1 MTKQTLA
8 LALLFA
14 STLHAQQPKP
24 LTSYVDP
31 YIGVDWGG
39 NTFIGSAIPFGMVK
53 LGPDMETFDHKPS
66 GFGYSSNGNILGFS
80 HTHLSGAQG
89 KYGNIL
95 VMPTTGN
102 VTPLAIA
109 SPREKETAQPGYYAA
124 TLTRYNIRAELSSTR
139 RTGIHRY
146 TFPASQN
153 AHLTLDLEHCLS
165 RGNSQGWEDQRFV
178 GGEVHV
184 TKLHEITGIGRY
196 SGGWNRGGEYR
207 VYFVLQ
213 TDAPVT
219 AARTWTGNGSNP
231 WKDGVPDTSTIRI
244 TNDHNATV
252 NAETPIGA
260 ILDFKTQAQ
269 QQVHVRVGISFV
281 SIDQARSNL
290 REEMPTYDL
299 DTARRNV
306 VAQWQK
312 QLDTIHLTGATEK
325 QRRMIY
331 TAIYHTMMMP
341 VDRTGENPLWQSTEP
356 YYDDYYA
363 VWDTFRSSAPFLTLV
378 APDRERDL
386 VRSLLNIYQHDGYMP
401 DARSGNVTGRT
412 QGGSNTDVM
421 VADAY
426 VKHLPGIDWNTA
438 LAAMIKNAE
447 VTPTDL
453 QKEGRG
459 GIDDYNKLGYVTTK
473 DERAGS
479 RTVEYSNDDYS
490 IAEVACGLG
499 KDDIAKKYLARS
511 HNFENLWDKNLE
523 EGTDVNTRAK
533 RSVPGFKG
541 FIRPKNADGTWAE
554 PNKDVRGSWWS
565 FFYEGDEW
573 TYSLYAPHDMRRI
586 VELSGGPEEFTRRL
600 DYTFTHGHY
609 DVSNEPGFLLPMLY
623 AWSNHPDHTADVLR
637 LTLEK
642 WFSDT
647 RSGIP
652 GNDDSGAMSS
662 WLIFN
667 TLGFYPVAG
676 QDVYILGTPAIPDS
690 TIAVGNGK
698 TLHIVAKNAGEDGLN
713 RYIQSAT
720 LNGKPLNNTWFRHAD
735 IANGGELILTMGSAP
750 SATWGKQTPPP
761 SMSDPGFKLCN

>member
-1 MTKQTLA
+1 MPIKPLA
-8 LALLFA
+8 FALLFA
-14 STLHAQQPKP
+14 ATLTAQQQP
-24 LTSYVDP
+24 LTTHVDP
-31 YIGVDWGG
+31 FIGVDWGG
-39 NTFIGSAIPFGMVK
+39 NTFVGSAVPFGMVK
-53 LGPDMETFDHKPS
+53 LGPDMETFDHRPS
-66 GFGYSSNGNILGFS
+66 GFGYSSNGTILGFS

-89 KYGNIL
+89 KYGTLL
-95 VMPTTGN
+95 VMPTTGDI
-102 VTPLAIA
+102 TPLSIA
-109 SPREKETAQPGYYAA
+109 SPREKEVAQPGYYAA
-124 TLTRYNIRAELSSTR
+124 TLTRYGIRAELSSTR
-139 RTGIHRY
+139 RAGIHRY
-146 TFPASQN
+146 TFPASQS
-153 AHLTLDLEHCLS
+153 AHITLDLEHCLS
-165 RGNSQGWEDQRFV
+165 RGNSQGWEDQHFA
-178 GGEVHV
+178 GGELHI
-184 TKLHEITGIGRY
+184 TNLHEITGIGRY

-231 WKDGVPDTSTIRI
+231 WHDGVADTSNIRI
-244 TNDHNATV
+244 TAAHEATV

-260 ILDFKTQAQ
+260 ILDFKTRSQ

-281 SIDQARSNL
+281 SIDRARANL
-290 REEMPTYDL
+290 REEMPAYDL
-299 DTARRNV
+299 DLARRNV
-306 VAQWQK
+306 VAQWNR
-312 QLDTIHLTGATEK
+312 QLNAIHLTGATPK
-325 QRRMIY
+325 QQRMIY
-331 TAIYHTMMMP
+331 TAMYHTMLMP
-341 VDRTGENPLWQSTEP
+341 VDRTGENPLWQSNEP
-356 YYDDYYA
+356 YYDDFYA

-386 VRSLLNIYQHDGYMP
+386 VRSLLDIYKHDGYMP

-426 VKHLPGIDWNTA
+426 AKHLTGIDWNIA
-438 LAAMIKNAE
+438 LEAMIKNAE
-447 VTPTDL
+447 VAPADL

-459 GIDDYNKLGYVTTK
+459 GIADYNTLGYVTTR

-490 IAEVACGLG
+490 IARVACGLG
-499 KDDIAKKYLARS
+499 KNDIAKKYLARS
-511 HNFENLWDKNLE
+511 HNFEHLWDKNLE
-523 EGTDVNTRAK
+523 EGADVNTRAK

-541 FIRPKNADGTWAE
+541 FIRPRNPDGTWAV

-573 TYSLYAPHDMRRI
+573 TYSLYAPHDMKRI
-586 VELSGGPEEFTRRL
+586 VELAGGPDEFARRL

-609 DVSNEPGFLLPMLY
+609 DVANEPGFLMPMLY
-623 AWSNHPDHTADVLR
+623 LWTSKPDHTADILH

-667 TLGFYPVAG
+667 TLGFYPAAG
-676 QDVYILGTPAIPDS
+676 QDVYLIGSPSVPDA

-698 TLHIVAKNAGEDGLN
+698 NLHIVAKGAGEDGLN
-713 RYIQSAT
+713 RYVQSAT
-720 LNGKPLNNTWFRHAD
+720 LNGKPLEGAWFRHAD
-735 IANGGELILTMGSAP
+735 IANGGELVLTMASTPGE
-750 SATWGKQTPPP
+750 TWGKQPPP
-761 SMSDPGFKLCN
+761 SMSDSDFKLCKE